1 MKSAVEM
8 GSEGLVLL
16 SVGFPLRPLLLTTL
30 TRSGE
35 TEVLCVR

>member
-8 GSEGLVLL
+8 GREGLVLL
-16 SVGFPLRPLLLTTL
+16 SVGFLLRPLLLTIV